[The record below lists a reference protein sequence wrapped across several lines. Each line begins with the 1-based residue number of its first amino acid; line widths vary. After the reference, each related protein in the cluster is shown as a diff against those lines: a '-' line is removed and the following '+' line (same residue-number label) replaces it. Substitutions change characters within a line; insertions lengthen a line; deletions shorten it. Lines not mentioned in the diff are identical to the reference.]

1 MNDRHSSPSKFLLY
15 LTAGLFV
22 LSLGFCCFLLL
33 PSVPDSPAAPGDTF
47 CSSETYATIPG
58 PTLPVYITEEVQRV
72 ADIVKSQQSEHSF
85 TFLAI
90 SDTHECPD
98 NTAANQQVGQAA
110 ALLRQ
115 TICIDF
121 AALLGDITSGTSS
134 TTIEE
139 GIQEI
144 QAVSGYLEE
153 AFAGIPNFRAVGNHD
168 VLCYSFPQNQDYL
181 DNAELFSLIGVY
193 NTGAI
198 HGSDTGGYCYRDFDA
213 HKTRVILLNTSDTE
227 GKILDS
233 DTGIYRISGH
243 QLQWFAETLDLSD
256 KPDARAWNILILS
269 HIPIDYSS
277 IASGT
282 GKVLDAY
289 IHGTE
294 TSFIWKGS
302 DIHYDFSGRNAGTL
316 IANIY
321 GHEHLFASG
330 YLRFFSQS
338 NAKYR
343 SCIPRICVP
352 NASFTR
358 SNSKSPQ
365 SITAEPD
372 RKPYEKIADS
382 AESTTFNVI
391 TIDPVAK
398 TIYCANYGAGYD
410 RSLTYD
416 TKTAAPAGDYTN
428 QISSA
433 QVLSSSKTIPL
444 DGTGYRNGSCLAPYN
459 IFDTK
464 TNAVMTGAIP
474 YRIPAEGLP
483 PTIYIWGGEF
493 SKSDYVRFS
502 LLNPYKSRHYL
513 QAAGKEISD
522 YFTIEK
528 LADHYYKLTPI
539 ASGDSSVLYEA
550 VRHAAVRYIAWS
562 LEGYG
567 RELVVTLDEPIL
579 N

>member
-1 MNDRHSSPSKFLLY
+1 MIDRRSTPSKFPLSLA
-15 LTAGLFV
+15 AGLFLLSFV
-22 LSLGFCCFLLL
+22 LCFFLLRPSSPVD
-33 PSVPDSPAAPGDTF
+33 PSVSAEAE
-47 CSSETYATIPG
+47 CSTETAVTIPG
-58 PTLPVYITEEVQRV
+58 PTLPAHITEEVSRV
-72 ADIVKSQQSEHSF
+72 ADIVKSQQTEHSF

-98 NTAANQQVGQAA
+98 NSDANQQVGQAA

-115 TICIDF
+115 TIHIDF
-121 AALLGDITSGTSS
+121 ATLLGDITSGTSS

-144 QAVSGYLEE
+144 QAVSEYLEE
-153 AFAGIPNFRAVGNHD
+153 AFSGIPNFRAIGNHD
-168 VLCYSFPQNQDYL
+168 VLGYSFSQNQDYL
-181 DNAELFSLIGVY
+181 DNAELFSLIGSY

-198 HGSDTGGYCYRDFDA
+198 QGSDTGGYCYRDFDA

-227 GKILDS
+227 GKTLDS
-233 DTGIYRISGH
+233 DTGVYRISGH

-256 KPDARAWNILILS
+256 KADAHAWNILILS
-269 HIPIDYSS
+269 HIPIDHSS
-277 IASGT
+277 IATGT

-294 TSFIWKGS
+294 TSFTWKGS
-302 DIHYDFSGRNAGTL
+302 DISYDFSGRNAGTL

-321 GHEHLFASG
+321 GHEHFFASG

-338 NAKYR
+338 GAKYR

-358 SNSKSPQ
+358 SNTESPQ
-365 SITAEPD
+365 SITVEPD
-372 RKPYEKIADS
+372 RKPYEKIAGS

-410 RSLTYD
+410 RSLAYD
-416 TKTAAPAGDYTN
+416 TKIAAPAGDYTN

-433 QVLSSSKTIPL
+433 QVLSSSKTTPL

-459 IFDTK
+459 IFDAK
-464 TNAVMTGAIP
+464 TSAVMTGAIP
-474 YRIPAEGLP
+474 YRIPDEGLP

-493 SKSDYVRFS
+493 SNSDYVRFS

-513 QAAGKEISD
+513 QASGKEISD

-528 LADHYYKLTPI
+528 LAEHYYKLTPI
-539 ASGDSSVLYEA
+539 ASEDTSVLYKA
-550 VRHAAVRYIAWS
+550 VKQAAVRYIALS